1 MNDDRRD
8 HADADDE
15 TADDA
20 PLPDDAVALPID
32 GVLDLHTFHPR
43 EVAALVAEYLD
54 ECRRAGISEVRIV
67 HGKGTGQLRRT
78 VHAALQRHPA
88 VASFRPAGTGEGSWG
103 ATMVTLRPATGSD
116 EG

>member
-1 MNDDRRD
+1 MNDDRSD
-8 HADADDE
+8 
-15 TADDA
+15 DDA
-20 PLPDDAVALPID
+20 PDDEPLPDGTDEVALPID

-54 ECRRAGISEVRIV
+54 ECRRAGILEVRIV

-78 VHAALQRHPA
+78 VHAALGRHPA

-103 ATMVTLRPATGSD
+103 ATMVTLRPVTDG
-116 EG
+116 ERE